1 MTSPDVLIVG
11 AGPAGLAL
19 ACGLRLH
26 GVPVRVIDKA
36 AGPAVT
42 SRANFLHARGA
53 EVLDRLGAL
62 GDLPNRAISAL
73 TITVHAG
80 GKPISTL
87 RFGDAGLR
95 TSRPALLVSQA
106 AVEAEL
112 RRRLAE
118 LGVTVQWNTALVE
131 ASADDDGVTAVLAD
145 GRSVRVGWLAGCDG
159 AHSTVRKLAGIGF
172 PGVAVA
178 DQWLLADVYADG
190 IPDRSGSHGWLHRDG
205 LLGALPMR
213 PDATAAGDLWR
224 LMAYL
229 PGAQDEKMDQHQ
241 IVDHLHQV
249 IPRRTGL
256 SGFHIH
262 DTAWTSLFRIHRRL
276 AEDYRRGR
284 ILLAGDAA
292 HIHSPIGGQGMLTGI
307 GDAEN
312 LAWKLALVTC
322 GKAAEALLDTYQAER
337 RPLAAE
343 VLRTT
348 SANTRF
354 QTGDGTLV
362 RFLRERVMAPLLNRP
377 WVQRW
382 ATAVASQLWV
392 SYRRGP
398 LAGTGVRFGRRP
410 RPGDR
415 VPDVRC
421 RRSDGT
427 ATRLHAELGGHWVLL
442 SPGGAGAE
450 IARTWLGGY
459 VTLLTTDNGGFD
471 QMLLIR
477 PDAHLAWRGRPR
489 SKGLQRW
496 LAGALRSGKTR

>member
-1 MTSPDVLIVG
+1 MTPPEVLIVG
-11 AGPAGLAL
+11 AGPAGLTL

-53 EVLDRLGAL
+53 EVLDRIGALGAL
-62 GDLPNRAISAL
+62 PERAISAL

-80 GKPISTL
+80 GAPISTL

-112 RRRLAE
+112 RGRLAE

-145 GRSVRVGWLAGCDG
+145 GRSVRADWLVGCDG

-178 DQWLLADVYADG
+178 DQWLLADVHADG
-190 IPDRSGSHGWLHRDG
+190 MPERSGSHGWLHRDG

-213 PDATAAGDLWR
+213 DSSTGRDDLWR

-229 PGAQDEKMDQHQ
+229 PGAKDEKMDQRQ
-241 IVDHLHQV
+241 VVEYLHAAV
-249 IPRRTGL
+249 PERTGL
-256 SGFHIH
+256 SDFHIR
-262 DTAWTSLFRIHRRL
+262 DTVWTSLFRIHRRL

-284 ILLAGDAA
+284 VLLAGDAA
-292 HIHSPIGGQGMLTGI
+292 HIHSPMGGQGMLTGI

-312 LAWKLALVTC
+312 LAWKLALVAR
-322 GKAAEALLDTYQAER
+322 GRAGEALLDTYQAER

-354 QTGDGTLV
+354 QAGDGALM

-398 LAGTGVRFGRRP
+398 LAGAGSRFGRRP
-410 RPGDR
+410 QPGDR
-415 VPDVRC
+415 VADMRC
-421 RRSDGT
+421 RRPDGGV
-427 ATRLHAELGGHWVLL
+427 TRLHAELGGHWVLL
-442 SPGGAGAE
+442 NPGSVDAESAG
-450 IARTWLGGY
+450 TWLGEH
-459 VTLLTTDNGGFD
+459 VTTLTADGVD
-471 QMLLIR
+471 QTMLIR
-477 PDAHLAWRGRPR
+477 PDAHLAWRGRTG
-489 SKGLQRW
+489 SDGLRRW
-496 LAGALRSGKTR
+496 LAGALESGRTR